1 MKQQIRL
8 LLVEDETVLAGVV
21 KETLEMK
28 GFEVIYAADGQEGWQ
43 LYRQHQPDVCVIDVM
58 MPRKDG
64 LTLVQEIRATDT
76 QTPLIFLTAKS
87 EVQDVL
93 KGFHAGADDYVK
105 KPFSMEELILR
116 IHALLK
122 RTLASSATIAPTTSS
137 VSTASTTSA
146 AGQGQIRLGSYL
158 FDYPRQELHHSGET
172 RRLSQREADLLK
184 MLADNV
190 NNITSRKDML
200 LSIWGDDSFFNARNM
215 DVYITR
221 MRKYLQQDG
230 NIQIVNVR
238 GRGFKLLV

>member
-76 QTPLIFLTAKS
+76 HTPLIFLTAKS

-93 KGFHAGADDYVK
+93 KGFHAGADDYIK

-122 RTLASSATIAPTTSS
+122 RTLAPAAPA
-137 VSTASTTSA
+137 AS
-146 AGQGQIRLGSYL
+146 QGQLRLGNYL
-158 FDYPRQELHHSGET
+158 FDYPRQELHYGGET

-221 MRKYLQQDG
+221 MRKYLQQDE

>member
-43 LYRQHQPDVCVIDVM
+43 LYKQYGPDVCVIDVM

-64 LTLVQEIRATDT
+64 LTLVQDIRAIDT
-76 QTPLIFLTAKS
+76 HTPLIFLTAKS

-93 KGFHAGADDYVK
+93 KGFHAGADDYIK

-122 RTLASSATIAPTTSS
+122 RTLAPATPPSH
-137 VSTASTTSA
+137 
-146 AGQGQIRLGSYL
+146 QQQIRLGGYV
-158 FDYPRQELHHSGET
+158 FDYPRQELHYNGET

-190 NNITSRKDML
+190 NNITPRKDML

-221 MRKYLQQDG
+221 MRKYLQQDE
-230 NIQIVNVR
+230 NIQIVNIR
-238 GRGFKLLV
+238 GRGFKLLA

>member
-1 MKQQIRL
+1 MKQPIRL

-43 LYRQHQPDVCVIDVM
+43 LYRQHQPDVGVIDVM

-64 LTLVQEIRATDT
+64 LTLVQDIRAIDPH
-76 QTPLIFLTAKS
+76 TPLIFLTAKS

-93 KGFHAGADDYVK
+93 KGFHAGADDYIK

-122 RTLASSATIAPTTSS
+122 RTLSPATPP
-137 VSTASTTSA
+137 VSR
-146 AGQGQIRLGSYL
+146 QQIRLGGYL
-158 FDYPRQELHHSGET
+158 FDYPRQELHYGGEV

-221 MRKYLQQDG
+221 MRKYLQQDES
-230 NIQIVNVR
+230 IQIVNIR
-238 GRGFKLLV
+238 GRGFKLLA